1 MIQPSFRPIDTTW
14 TRRLNLDKNKCFV
27 CECPRCSDPAELG
40 AHSSSIL
47 CFDRKGCDGVMMP
60 LDTLNMHTDWRCDK
74 CDKEVTADQVK
85 DMMREL
91 EREAEGF
98 RKDDVNRLK
107 SLIKFYSTRLHRNH
121 TLLVEL
127 KQFLV
132 SALGRVPG
140 HTMEELGEADLRLKL
155 LLCQQL
161 LSVLDLVSPGLS
173 LGRGLILFELHSVL
187 VMIANTDYA
196 SSHDT

>member
-1 MIQPSFRPIDTTW
+1 M
-14 TRRLNLDKNKCFV
+14 
-27 CECPRCSDPAELG
+27 CECQRCSDPAELG
-40 AHSSSIL
+40 AHSSTIL
-47 CFDRKGCDGVMMP
+47 CFDSRRGEGGKGCDGVMLP
-60 LDTLNMHTDWRCDK
+60 LDTLNMRTNWRCEK
-74 CDKEVTADQVK
+74 CDKEVNPDQVK
-85 DMMREL
+85 EMMREL
-91 EREAEGF
+91 EWESEGF
-98 RKDDVNRLK
+98 SKDDIHRLK

-187 VMIANTDYA
+187 VMIANTDHAYN
-196 SSHDT
+196 HDT

>member
-1 MIQPSFRPIDTTW
+1 M
-14 TRRLNLDKNKCFV
+14 TRTNVLCASVRGAATLRAAD
-27 CECPRCSDPAELG
+27 LG
-40 AHSSSIL
+40 AHFSSIL
-47 CFDRKGCDGVMMP
+47 CFDRREGGKSCDGVMMP
-60 LDTLNMHTDWRCDK
+60 LDGDWRCEK

-91 EREAEGF
+91 ERGAEGF

-107 SLIKFYSTRLHRNH
+107 TLIKFYSTRLHRNH

-140 HTMEELGEADLRLKL
+140 HTMEELGSA
-155 LLCQQL
+155 Q
-161 LSVLDLVSPGLS
+161 SLVS
-173 LGRGLILFELHSVL
+173 
-187 VMIANTDYA
+187 
-196 SSHDT
+196 

>member
-1 MIQPSFRPIDTTW
+1 MLPLWLCATS
-14 TRRLNLDKNKCFV
+14 V
-27 CECPRCSDPAELG
+27 PAELMG
-40 AHSSSIL
+40 PLL
-47 CFDRKGCDGVMMP
+47 CFMGREGDSRPGEKSCEGIMLP
-60 LDTLNMHTDWRCDK
+60 RDTMNMFTDWRCDK
-74 CDKEVTADQVK
+74 CGRVVTADQVK
-85 DMMREL
+85 DMMRGL

-98 RKDDVNRLK
+98 RKDDINKLK
-107 SLIKFYSTRLHRNH
+107 SLIKFYSSRLHRNH

-140 HTMEELGEADLRLKL
+140 HSMEELGEADLRLKL

-187 VMIANTDYA
+187 VMIANTEHAYN
-196 SSHDT
+196 HDT